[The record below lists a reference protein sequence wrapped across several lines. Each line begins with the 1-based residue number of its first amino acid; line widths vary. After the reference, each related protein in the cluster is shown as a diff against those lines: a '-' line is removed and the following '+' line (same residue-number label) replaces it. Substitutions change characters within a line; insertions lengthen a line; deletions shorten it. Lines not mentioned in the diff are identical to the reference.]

1 MTNPYGQ
8 QPGYGQQPPYGQ
20 QPQPG
25 YGPPSGAT
33 PSPYGQPSGA
43 TPAPY
48 GQPSGATP
56 MPYGQPAPYGQ
67 PSPYGQPA
75 PYGAPGG
82 MPGGGD
88 INSIPDYKGWAIG
101 CIFLCWIIAIF
112 AIMKSNEVNT
122 YKMQGNYAAA
132 MDASKSTKTMC
143 LIASIIGGVG
153 CLFSI
158 LWIILAA
165 ATAF

>member
-8 QPGYGQQPPYGQ
+8 QPGPGQQQPYGQ

-33 PSPYGQPSGA
+33 P
-43 TPAPY
+43 APY
-48 GQPSGATP
+48 GQPSGPNP

-82 MPGGGD
+82 MPGGGGD

-132 MDASKSTKTMC
+132 ADASKSTKTMC
-143 LIASIIGGVG
+143 MIASIIGGVG

-158 LWIILAA
+158 LWIILVAA
-165 ATAF
+165 SI